1 MLPAVPPA
9 TPAAG
14 DLPLDVAGGLPGVVV
29 DDGFLDAMLGDLS
42 RNGSVFSITSAFEET
57 TRALSPTSPTT
68 QVPVEPLTIF
78 VAGKHERASRT
89 MKATAAELLT
99 METGQL
105 VALQKDV
112 ERGAKLK
119 AAELLAA
126 GDKARSEET
135 EAAQRELMRAWRQCR
150 RRHKGTGY
158 TKTYNKKHRV
168 KGVAT
173 PKAATAKIAQLLQ
186 IISKQAETIKVQQ
199 TALAAARQTV
209 RDLQQEQV
217 TGENE
222 ASLQNLLADIE

>member
-14 DLPLDVAGGLPGVVV
+14 DL
-29 DDGFLDAMLGDLS
+29 DAMLSDLS
-42 RNGSVFSITSAFEET
+42 PDGSAISIRSAFEET

-68 QVPVEPLTIF
+68 QMPVEPLTIF
-78 VAGKHERASRT
+78 VAGKHERAPRT
-89 MKATAAELLT
+89 MQATAQRLLT
-99 METGQL
+99 MGTEEL
-105 VALQKDV
+105 VALQKNMK
-112 ERGAKLK
+112 RGAKLK

-135 EAAQRELMRAWRQCR
+135 EAAQRELMQVWRQCR
-150 RRHKGTGY
+150 RRHKGMGY
-158 TKTYNKKHRV
+158 TKTYNKKHRM

-186 IISKQAETIKVQQ
+186 IVSKQAETIKVQQ

-209 RDLQQEQV
+209 RDLQQERA